1 MRITLRIARNL
12 LRPGTS
18 DSHEGPDLSPG
29 APLLEGE
36 QSPPLGTPEHTVR
49 LGDHLAHGSDRLE
62 AVHGVVDSD
71 HQGGLVAEGGRERFS
86 HGVSVGGA
94 RHIFKTLLTAWVA
107 ILFNGVLKPRGTH
120 SYRTQSDVCLSVDNG
135 PDTATPTSQ
144 AGPHHQVS
152 LGKDHLMATSQGSG
166 APVRPEPP
174 TPDLTSLFLSCAESA
189 AERGAD
195 VEQAV
200 TSLTNSLL
208 RSAVAAA
215 TAALSTVTGEA
226 VAA

>member
-1 MRITLRIARNL
+1 MIATLTGV
-12 LRPGTS
+12 P
-18 DSHEGPDLSPG
+18 
-29 APLLEGE
+29 
-36 QSPPLGTPEHTVR
+36 
-49 LGDHLAHGSDRLE
+49 AHIS
-62 AVHGVVDSD
+62 
-71 HQGGLVAEGGRERFS
+71 
-86 HGVSVGGA
+86 
-94 RHIFKTLLTAWVA
+94 T
-107 ILFNGVLKPRGTH
+107 
-120 SYRTQSDVCLSVDNG
+120 
-135 PDTATPTSQ
+135 
-144 AGPHHQVS
+144 
-152 LGKDHLMATSQGSG
+152 
-166 APVRPEPP
+166 P